1 MNQEITLT
9 ADRLKDTF
17 AHRTQH
23 GDVLFRYI
31 AKTLVQRRRALARGI
46 DMPVSEAKIVH
57 SMLGVVGVDVDISD
71 VCLALQS

>member
-17 AHRTQH
+17 ANRTQH

-31 AKTLVQRRRALARGI
+31 AKTLVQRRQARARGI
-46 DMPVSEAKIVH
+46 EMPVSEAKIVH
-57 SMLGVVGVDVDISD
+57 SMLDVAGVEVDIRD
-71 VCLALQS
+71 VYQALQ